1 MGFANRPT
9 RRESSSTSGGDCA
22 RTLVIHDNDAIRA
35 EDAFRHLERRRD
47 RNSTSRRRNLL
58 LCWKFPKN
66 LPRTEILGLRQG
78 EQANAFDI
86 EWLHRM
92 QLEARL
98 RDIIDAQDRLL
109 DGTYGK
115 CVECGEQITVG
126 RLTAD
131 PAASLCLYCRK
142 LVESEYQFCRGGL

>member
-1 MGFANRPT
+1 MDTALLVRSAEPLARSPFAG
-9 RRESSSTSGGDCA
+9 SGGEIWNW
-22 RTLVIHDNDAIRA
+22 LQNLKEEVS
-35 EDAFRHLERRRD
+35 RD
-47 RNSTSRRRNLL
+47 LQREGP
-58 LCWKFPKN
+58 LCQ
-66 LPRTEILGLRQG
+66 TEILGLRQG
-78 EQANAFDI
+78 EEASANAFDI

-142 LVESEYQFCRGGL
+142 LVESEYQFCRGGLW

>member
-1 MGFANRPT
+1 MDTA
-9 RRESSSTSGGDCA
+9 
-22 RTLVIHDNDAIRA
+22 L
-35 EDAFRHLERRRD
+35 
-47 RNSTSRRRNLL
+47 
-58 LCWKFPKN
+58 
-66 LPRTEILGLRQG
+66 LPRSAQPRARSAFIGNGGEIWNFLQGLKEEVSRDLLREGPLCQTEILGLREG
-78 EQANAFDI
+78 EESSANAWDI
-86 EWLHRM
+86 EWLHRT

-115 CVECGEQITVG
+115 CVECGEQITLG

-131 PAASLCLYCRK
+131 PAAAVCLYCRK